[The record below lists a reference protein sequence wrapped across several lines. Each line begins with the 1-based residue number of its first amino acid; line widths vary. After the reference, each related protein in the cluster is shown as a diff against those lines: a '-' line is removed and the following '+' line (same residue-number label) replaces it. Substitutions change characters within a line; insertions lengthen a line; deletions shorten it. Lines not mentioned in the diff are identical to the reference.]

1 MRTVLLGSDFMY
13 DKDGNL
19 KPIEINTNVSFS
31 TNKIEDDTDIY
42 DITNLKEFIT
52 SNGFLNLHY
61 IGGNKT
67 ISDVFSDMADEL
79 SISYEYRTVRVD
91 SITIPYI
98 EDNDTTLIIRSAY
111 DTTALVDDT
120 YCRDKINFL
129 NLIKDSTF
137 GCQFAYLDGSNTL
150 VNNIT
155 TIPDNGIHPN
165 FILKCRYP
173 NYDKNVYPKLYKVSS
188 LSELDTIIANNVT
201 GDYFLMEYY
210 FNDSKKHNNQI
221 TKIRTLN
228 ILYPPTLQSIS
239 IGQYTDLT
247 SQFIPTE
254 PIYNTMFEL
263 DTMYRNA
270 YITETADILQP
281 KLLDTDQV
289 QMADGSWKTALEL
302 EVGDLVKS
310 ITVPNVDNDAILFQ
324 LGEYTLPIADFMA
337 GVVYTTNTITHK
349 KKVNK
354 LTNYSTITFTDNTTW
369 EDTANSF
376 YLVER
381 NNTVIFT
388 SIATMIAGD
397 LVILI
402 DSSDLNVVSTTT
414 KEVVSVVT
422 TSQIFSGWIITVEDK
437 HIFLTRTEDTNNSIS
452 FAAIE
457 HNYEFCTGP
466 GSCTRNSCWSKS
478 DVCTGE
484 GYCWPYPRYCL

>member
-1 MRTVLLGSDFMY
+1 MGSDFMY
-13 DKDGNL
+13 DKIGNL
-19 KPIEINTNVSFS
+19 KPIEINTNVGYS
-31 TNKIEDDTDIY
+31 TNKIEDDSDVY

-52 SNGFLNLHY
+52 SNGFLHLCY
-61 IGGNKT
+61 IGGNKAL
-67 ISDVFSDMADEL
+67 SDVFSSMSAEL
-79 SISYEYRTVRVD
+79 SIVYEYRYIRTD

-120 YCRDKINFL
+120 YCRDKVHFM
-129 NLIKDSTF
+129 NLVKDSTF
-137 GCQFAYLDGSNTL
+137 GSQFAYLDDSNML

-155 TIPDNGIHPN
+155 TITDNGIHPN

-173 NYDKNVYPKLYKVSS
+173 NYNKNLYPKLYKVSS
-188 LSELDTIIANNVT
+188 QTELDTIIANNVT
-201 GDYFLMEYY
+201 SDYFLMEYY

-221 TKIRTLN
+221 TKIRSLN
-228 ILYPPTLQSIS
+228 VLYPPTLQSIT

-254 PIYNTMFEL
+254 PVYNTTSFEL
-263 DTMYRNA
+263 DIMYRNA
-270 YITETADILQP
+270 YITETADLMQP

-310 ITVPNVDNDAILFQ
+310 ITIPNIDNSNILYE
-324 LGEYTLPIADFMA
+324 LGEYTLPIADFMT
-337 GVVYTTNTITHK
+337 GVVYTPNTITHK

-354 LTNYSTITFTDNTTW
+354 LTNYSTITFTDNTIW
-369 EDTANSF
+369 EDTENSF

-381 NNTVIFT
+381 NNSVIFS
-388 SIATMIAGD
+388 SIGNMVAGD

-402 DSSDLNVVSTTT
+402 DSSNVSVVSTIT
-414 KEVVSVVT
+414 KEVTSVIT
-422 TSQIFSGWIITVEDK
+422 TSQIFSGWIITVADK
-437 HIFLTRTEDTNNSIS
+437 HIFLTRTNDTTNSIS

-466 GSCTRNSCWSKS
+466 GSCTTNSCIGKGT
-478 DVCTGE
+478 VCTGA
-484 GYCWPYPRYCL
+484 GYCWSYPRYCL